1 MKIKLR
7 RTGGFIPLIKAAE
20 TDVNL
25 SDKEVVRLLEI
36 IQPDPATY
44 RIKDGTYY
52 ELTIGTR
59 SGAVDLDKVPEEYQ
73 ALFNKLKNDLK
84 IVK

>member
-20 TDVNL
+20 TEVDL
-25 SDKEVVRLLEI
+25 TDKEVVNLLEI
-36 IQPDPATY
+36 IKPDPSEY
-44 RIKDGTYY
+44 RIRDGTYY

-59 SGAVDLDKVPEEYQ
+59 SASVDLDKVPDEYKE
-73 ALFNKLKNDLK
+73 LFSKLKNDLK
-84 IVK
+84 IIK

>member
-1 MKIKLR
+1 MKIKLM
-7 RTGGFIPLIKAAE
+7 RTGGFIPLTKAAE

-25 SDKEVVRLLEI
+25 SENEVVRLLEI
-36 IQPDPATY
+36 IQPDPAAH

-59 SGAVDLDKVPEEYQ
+59 SAAVDLDKVPQEYQ
-73 ALFNKLKNDLK
+73 ELFSKLKNDLK
-84 IVK
+84 IIK